1 MQQLKLIV
9 EERKKQSV
17 YYNVSVDITQKEDPF
32 RNNKNKPHDAKN
44 LKELSKVI
52 AKTIK
57 EFYKAKDIKRLP
69 KLQKNDKV
77 TEAI

>member
-17 YYNVSVDITQKEDPF
+17 YYNVSVDITQKE
-32 RNNKNKPHDAKN
+32 
-44 LKELSKVI
+44 ELSKVI

-57 EFYKAKDIKRLP
+57 ELYKAKDIKRIP
-69 KLQKNDKV
+69 KLQKNDKA